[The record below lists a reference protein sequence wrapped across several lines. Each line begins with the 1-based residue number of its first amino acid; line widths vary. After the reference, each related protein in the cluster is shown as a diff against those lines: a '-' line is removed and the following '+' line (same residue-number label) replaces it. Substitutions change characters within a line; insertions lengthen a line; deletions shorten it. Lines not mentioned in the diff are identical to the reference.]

1 MKRLLFSALTVS
13 LLFSGFPS
21 VLPVRAYA
29 QHLKVPIPKPFGLE
43 VGKTTEEEFKK
54 FIARKGWD
62 VVASGYRIIRDNITN
77 PNITGYKVKGLPLEK
92 LDSAYFWF
100 YKGKLMK
107 IDYRLSEDMAKSTF
121 KTYYDLLVKKYGSPV
136 RYRPPNLQDGEAVW
150 NIRGVK
156 ILLYVPWVSSTTYL
170 QYIDPELNRKADI
183 SDREVYRKITA
194 RKAKNNQG
202 I

>member
-1 MKRLLFSALTVS
+1 MRKLLVSVLTAGFF
-13 LLFSGFPS
+13 FSGFPLTGFTVASAQQQRVS
-21 VLPVRAYA
+21 VPR
-29 QHLKVPIPKPFGLE
+29 PFGLE

-54 FIARKGWD
+54 FVIKKGWN
-62 VVASGYRIIRDNITN
+62 VVASGYRIIRDDITN
-77 PNITGYKVKGLPLEK
+77 PNVTGYQVKGLPLEK

-121 KTYYDLLVKKYGSPV
+121 KTYYDLLVKKYGPPAS
-136 RYRPPNLQDGEAVW
+136 YQPPNLQAGEAIW
-150 NIRGVK
+150 NVGGVK
-156 ILLYVPWVSSTTYL
+156 IFLYVPWVSTTTYL

-194 RKAKNNQG
+194 QKAKNNQG